1 MNNDQLLNQLT
12 SQAVEARRLM
22 LGRLIFNGLGG
33 TVGYGPLRGFRLN
46 EQQAWGQGDLG
57 PKLLGLY
64 EQEILELITAKNKVW
79 DSVINLGAGDGYYGV
94 GLVAS
99 GVAKRSICFEQS
111 EEGQAAIR
119 ISAEINKVADRITI
133 LGRAEQNFLDQPE
146 VQAIDLGR
154 TLVIVDIEGGEFGLL
169 TPDILNRLAGGE
181 MIVELH
187 GGFFPKEPDLEPRFV
202 KHLQSY
208 FACSSLP
215 MGRRDL
221 SQIREIA
228 GLGDSDRW
236 LLCSEGRPFLMRW
249 VHCTPKQKAA

>member
-1 MNNDQLLNQLT
+1 MNNEQLLNKLT

-64 EQEILELITAKNKVW
+64 EQEILDRLSGQKKGW
-79 DSVINLGAGDGYYGV
+79 DCVINLGAGDGYYGV

-99 GVAKRSICFEQS
+99 GIARRSICFEQS
-111 EEGQAAIR
+111 SEGQTAIR
-119 ISAEINKVADRITI
+119 AAAEANKVADHVTI
-133 LGRAEQNFLDQPE
+133 LGSAEPDFLDHAALQG
-146 VQAIDLGR
+146 VDLGR
-154 TLVIVDIEGGEFGLL
+154 TLVIIDIEGGEFGLL
-169 TPDILNRLAGGE
+169 MPDKLARLQNSE
-181 MIVELH
+181 LIIELH
-187 GGFFPKEPDLEPRFV
+187 GGFFPKDPDLESRFI
-202 KHLQSY
+202 KQLQTY
-208 FACSSLP
+208 FACDLLP
-215 MGRRDL
+215 MARRDL
-221 SQIREIA
+221 SHIREIA

-249 VHCTPKQKAA
+249 VHCVPKRQAG